1 VGNRLA
7 KLKQNGNGSSGN
19 SGSGHGRGHHSNI
32 TMLASRINISM
43 GRERFLVPQK

>member
-1 VGNRLA
+1 MGNRLA

-19 SGSGHGRGHHSNI
+19 SGSGHHSNI